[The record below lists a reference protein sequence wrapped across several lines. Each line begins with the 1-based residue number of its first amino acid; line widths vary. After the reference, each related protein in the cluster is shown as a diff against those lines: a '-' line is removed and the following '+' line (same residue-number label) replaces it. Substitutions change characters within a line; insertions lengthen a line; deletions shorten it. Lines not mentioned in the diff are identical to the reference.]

1 MSFNSDSEMTFD
13 GTDDYIDLGS
23 DISVSPDN
31 QGWTT
36 EYWFNTNSAG
46 TLQHFNS
53 AENDE
58 FNANW
63 LAIYNSKLAVWN
75 RSPGYWKY
83 GDTIIQSNTWYQA
96 VFICDAGGT
105 NMRFYINGEAEGGT
119 HVGNEWTASYSSLDV
134 RYIGRYE
141 YNGGYSRYFNGEIAS
156 VRIYDRALTG
166 AEVLQNFNAT
176 RSRFGI

>member
-1 MSFNSDSEMTFD
+1 
-13 GTDDYIDLGS
+13 
-23 DISVSPDN
+23 
-31 QGWTT
+31 
-36 EYWFNTNSAG
+36 
-46 TLQHFNS
+46 
-53 AENDE
+53 
-58 FNANW
+58 
-63 LAIYNSKLAVWN
+63 
-75 RSPGYWKY
+75 
-83 GDTIIQSNTWYQA
+83 
-96 VFICDAGGT
+96 
-105 NMRFYINGEAEGGT
+105 MRFYINGKAEGGT